1 MDNSA
6 KKEFDYK
13 EIDTFEKV
21 LQFKGETLD
30 QFNAR
35 TACMDVDTSGYEKVK
50 AIAFAMNGGKYV
62 TEGYYPWFYN
72 PTRSHDL
79 FSFNGYFL
87 DNDAAN
93 VGYRHLMLD
102 REKAIFAGKIF
113 TKEYSQFIN
122 GTYE

>member
-35 TACMDVDTSGYEKVK
+35 IAGMDVDTVGYEKVK
-50 AIAFAMNGGKYV
+50 AIAFAMNGGKHV

-72 PTRSHDL
+72 ATRLFAS
-79 FSFNGYFL
+79 FSFIRSYRDIGSA
-87 DNDAAN
+87 D
-93 VGYRHLMLD
+93 VSTRHLIINGERAD
-102 REKAIFAGKIF
+102 FAGKTF
-113 TKEYSQFIN
+113 LKEYSQFIN
-122 GTYE
+122 GADA